1 MIAIID
7 YGVGNLASVKKTLDH
22 LSQATVVTASP
33 AVVRQAS
40 KLILPGVGH
49 FGATT
54 ALTELGLRDAIFE
67 AIGRGVPF
75 LGICVGMQWMFE
87 NSAEAPLVAGLGIF
101 AGSCDYFSPGM
112 KSPHVGWNTLQV
124 KRPSA
129 LLQNVSTG
137 DFVYYSHSYRA
148 PVGDHTVA
156 STEYGEHFAAI
167 VERDNAF
174 GVQFHPE
181 KSGKA
186 GLQILDSFCRLGC

>member
-7 YGVGNLASVKKTLDH
+7 YGVGNLASVKKSLDH
-22 LSQATVVTASP
+22 LAQATEVTATP
-33 AVVRQAS
+33 ETVRKAS

-54 ALTELGLRDAIFE
+54 ALTELGLRDAIVE
-67 AIGRGVPF
+67 AIQRGVPF

-87 NSAEAPLVAGLGIF
+87 KSAEAPLVPGLGIF
-101 AGSCDYFSPGM
+101 PGSCDLFPAEV
-112 KSPHVGWNTLQV
+112 KSPHVGWNTLEV
-124 KRPSA
+124 KRPSR
-129 LLQNVSTG
+129 LLQDVSTG

-148 PVGDHTVA
+148 PVGDETVA
-156 STEYGEHFAAI
+156 ATEYGGHFAAL
-167 VERDNAF
+167 VERGNAF

-186 GLQILDSFCRLGC
+186 GLQILDSFCRLRC

>member
-7 YGVGNLASVKKTLDH
+7 YGVGNLASVRKSLDH
-22 LSQATVVTASP
+22 LAHSAEVTASP
-33 AVVRQAS
+33 EDIRRAS

-49 FGATT
+49 FGSTQ
-54 ALTELGLRDAIFE
+54 ALADLGLRDAIVE
-67 AIGRGVPF
+67 AIDRGVPF

-87 NSAEAPLVAGLGIF
+87 KSAEAPLVPGLGIF
-101 AGSCDYFSPGM
+101 PGSCDFFPARV

-124 KRPSA
+124 KRPSC
-129 LLQNVSTG
+129 LLHDVSTG

-156 STEYGEHFAAI
+156 STEYGEHFAAV

-181 KSGKA
+181 KSGRA
-186 GLQILDSFCRLGC
+186 GLQILDSFCRLRC